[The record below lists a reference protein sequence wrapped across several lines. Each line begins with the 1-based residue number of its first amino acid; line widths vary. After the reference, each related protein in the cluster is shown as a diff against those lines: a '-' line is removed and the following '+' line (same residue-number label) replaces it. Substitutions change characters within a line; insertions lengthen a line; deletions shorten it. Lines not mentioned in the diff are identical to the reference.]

1 MKELESNP
9 KEKTEIS
16 IQKKKQVEKQ
26 LVGVL
31 KPHSGHNIFEID
43 LETLDVKYAQF
54 VNYTFSIGKNHTNKE
69 LLVREG
75 CVYVCALNKNNALK
89 KYLKGSNGS
98 KEAKNP
104 IKLSKYGF

>member
-1 MKELESNP
+1 MRELENNP

-16 IQKKKQVEKQ
+16 IQQKKQIEKE

-31 KPHSGHNIFEID
+31 KPHSGHSIFEID
-43 LETLDVKYAQF
+43 VETLEVKYAQF
-54 VNYTFSIGKNHTNKE
+54 VTYTFSIGKNHSNKE
-69 LLVREG
+69 LLVRDG
-75 CVYVCALNKNNALK
+75 FAYICALNEKNALK